1 MIIKDIKV
9 YDGPLIHKRFAYD
22 YFRNKTLPIGNII
35 AFRCPMD
42 VSIDGMIDQE
52 DVLQGD
58 YIYSDDDLF
67 NIFKERYEK
76 NICDI
81 N

>member
-22 YFRNKTLPIGNII
+22 FFRNKTLPIGNII

-42 VSIDGMIDQE
+42 VSIDGMID
-52 DVLQGD
+52 
-58 YIYSDDDLF
+58 
-67 NIFKERYEK
+67 
-76 NICDI
+76 
-81 N
+81 